1 MDLEL
6 QGKTALVTGGSRGIG
21 KAIARELALCGCT
34 IVITARGSEA
44 LKIASQEISDET
56 GQSVVGIVCDL
67 TSTLGVNQM
76 VESAAQ
82 VMAGRIDILVNNA
95 AAPGGLARGPLS
107 GIKDEDVI
115 NDLDTKVMGYLR
127 CARAVAP
134 YMIAQNWGRIINI
147 GGTSAR
153 RANGNLS
160 AGVRNAG
167 LVNFTKY
174 LAEDLGQSGITANIV
189 HPGTTRTERS
199 ALMYEEEARKS
210 GTTVAEV
217 EAGVA
222 LGNSTKRIVDA
233 SELAYVVAFLA
244 SPRSIALS
252 GEVISASGGAGLAVF
267 H

>member
-34 IVITARGSEA
+34 VVITARGSEA
-44 LKIASQEISDET
+44 LKVASEEITAET
-56 GQSVVGIVCDL
+56 GQLVAGIVCDL
-67 TSTLGVNQM
+67 TSTSGVNQM
-76 VESAAQ
+76 VGSAAQ
-82 VMAGRIDILVNNA
+82 EMAGRIYILVNNA

-107 GIKDEDVI
+107 SIKDEDVI

-199 ALMYEEEARKS
+199 GPMYEEEAQKL

-217 EAGVA
+217 EARVA
-222 LGNSTKRIVDA
+222 SGNSTKRIVDA

>member
-1 MDLEL
+1 MELEL
-6 QGKTALVTGGSRGIG
+6 QGKTALITGGSRGIG
-21 KAIARELALCGCT
+21 KAIARELSLCGCT
-34 IVITARGSEA
+34 VAITARGSQA
-44 LKIASQEISDET
+44 LELAAKEISDES
-56 GQSVVGIVCDL
+56 GQHVLGIVCDL
-67 TSTLGVNQM
+67 TSTEDVETM
-76 VESAAQ
+76 VESAANE
-82 VMAGRIDILVNNA
+82 MGGRIDILVNNA
-95 AAPGGLARGPLS
+95 AAPGGLARGPIS
-107 GIKDEDVI
+107 EIKDEDVI

-134 YMIAQNWGRIINI
+134 YMISQNWGRIINI

-199 ALMYEEEARKS
+199 APMYEEEARRLGS
-210 GTTVAEV
+210 TVAEV
-217 EAGVA
+217 EARVA
-222 LGNSTKRIVDA
+222 LGNSTRRIVDA

-244 SPRSIALS
+244 SPRSIAIS
-252 GEVISASGGAGLAVF
+252 GEVISASGGAGQAVF

>member
-34 IVITARGSEA
+34 VVITARGSEA
-44 LKIASQEISDET
+44 LKVASEEITAET
-56 GQSVVGIVCDL
+56 GQSVAGIVCDL
-67 TSTLGVNQM
+67 TSTSGVNQM

-82 VMAGRIDILVNNA
+82 EMAGRIDILVNNA

-107 GIKDEDVI
+107 SIKDEDVI

-199 ALMYEEEARKS
+199 GPMYEEEAQKL
-210 GTTVAEV
+210 GTTVAQV
-217 EAGVA
+217 EARVA
-222 LGNSTKRIVDA
+222 SGNSTKRIVDA

-244 SPRSIALS
+244 SPISIALS